1 MYNDVVCQRE
11 TLIDTVSTLVTQ
23 GERATEALIRK
34 QESKKVELFEE
45 SKRID
50 EDIVKERQEIAGMER
65 KSQRLM
71 EDLQLKTNNLN
82 KLKHE
87 TAELE
92 HEIESK
98 RL

>member
-1 MYNDVVCQRE
+1 MYNDVICQRE

-50 EDIVKERQEIAGMER
+50 DDLVKEKQMVE
-65 KSQRLM
+65 
-71 EDLQLKTNNLN
+71 
-82 KLKHE
+82 
-87 TAELE
+87 
-92 HEIESK
+92 
-98 RL
+98 

>member
-1 MYNDVVCQRE
+1 M
-11 TLIDTVSTLVTQ
+11 
-23 GERATEALIRK
+23 
-34 QESKKVELFEE
+34 
-45 SKRID
+45 
-50 EDIVKERQEIAGMER
+50 KERQEIASMER

-71 EDLQLKTNNLN
+71 EDLQIKTNNLN

>member
-1 MYNDVVCQRE
+1 M
-11 TLIDTVSTLVTQ
+11 
-23 GERATEALIRK
+23 
-34 QESKKVELFEE
+34 FEE

-50 EDIVKERQEIAGMER
+50 EDILKEKQEIASMDRKAQRFMEEH
-65 KSQRLM
+65 QI
-71 EDLQLKTNNLN
+71 KTNNLN

-92 HEIESK
+92 HEIETK